1 MTKKKILYVP
11 LDERPCNFD
20 FPNLL
25 SSGSAF
31 SLERPGRELMGLKK
45 RPGDVEKIWEWLFE
59 RAKDAD
65 GAILSLD
72 TLIYGGIVPSRL
84 HEMTLEECSSRLQRI
99 RTLKELNPELHI
111 YAFHLI
117 MRCPSYSSNDEE
129 PEYYGQWGREIFRQG
144 FIRHKVD
151 IGIATEEER
160 KELKKIEEV
169 LPEPVAKD
177 YKNRRN
183 INREMNRQAIELVH
197 GSMIDFMI
205 IPQDDSAPYGLT
217 AIDQQYV
224 REYIE
229 ALGLQLRVYMY
240 PGADEVG
247 CTLFARMVNQYLDKK
262 PLIYPRFSSVKGPFI
277 TPICEDRALYETIKY
292 QIMAAGG
299 LLCTSYSEADLV
311 LFVNTPGEKMMEASV
326 QNNRGIGY
334 NVFRTIIELV
344 ETAEFVVNHL
354 KKPCMIADVAFI
366 NGGDLELVQ
375 LLRDKKLLFK
385 LAAYAGWNTSS
396 NTLGTCIAQ
405 GMLYYIYGNSQA
417 HLDFLSL
424 RFVEDAGY
432 CSFVRT
438 YMCKNELPKLGAGF
452 TYFSI
457 DGPRGKVAGRVEM
470 LLKDFIELHI
480 NDGEYEVKID
490 DCYMPWSRMF
500 EVGLKTHAV
509 KLEA

>member
-1 MTKKKILYVP
+1 MRKKKILYVP
-11 LDERPCNFD
+11 LDERPCNYD
-20 FPNLL
+20 FPNFL

-45 RPGDVEKIWEWLFE
+45 EPGEAERIWEWLFE
-59 RAKDAD
+59 HVKDAD

-84 HEMTLEECSSRLQRI
+84 HEMTIEECNNRLQRI
-99 RTLKELNPELHI
+99 RKLKELNPQLQI

-117 MRCPSYSSNDEE
+117 MRCPSYSSHDEE
-129 PEYYGQWGREIFRQG
+129 PDYYEQWGREIFRQG
-144 FIRHKVD
+144 FIRHKIE

-160 KELKKIEEV
+160 KELQAIEAV
-169 LPEPVAKD
+169 LPEAVVKD
-177 YKNRRN
+177 YKNRRSV
-183 INREMNRQAIELVH
+183 NREMNKQAIELVQ
-197 GSMIDFMI
+197 GNMIDFMI

-229 ALGLQLRVYMY
+229 ALGLQLCVYMY
-240 PGADEVG
+240 PGADEIG
-247 CTLFARMVNQYLDKK
+247 CTLLARMINQYLGRK
-262 PLIYPRFSSVKGPFI
+262 PLIYPRFSSIEGPFI
-277 TPICEDRALYETIKY
+277 TPTYEDRDLLETIKY
-292 QIMAAGG
+292 QVMAAGG
-299 LLCTSYSEADLV
+299 LLCTSCTEADLV
-311 LFVNTPGEKMMEASV
+311 LCVNTPGDRMMEACA
-326 QNNRGIGY
+326 QNDRGIGY

-344 ETAEFVVNHL
+344 ETADYIVHYL

-366 NGGDLELVQ
+366 NGGDLELLQ

-405 GMLYYIYGNSQA
+405 GMLYSVYGNTQS

-424 RFVEDAGY
+424 RYVEDAGY

-438 YMCKNELPKLGAGF
+438 YMCKNELPHLGSGF

-457 DGPRGKVAGRVEM
+457 DGPRGKVAGRVKV
-470 LLKDFIELHI
+470 LLNDFIELHI

-509 KLEA
+509 KLEK